1 MNKCLGVMKGYGGF
15 LFHHDLD
22 TSVADFDDGDIAGLE
37 VGEDVGLVVLD
48 SCWPE
53 TL

>member
-1 MNKCLGVMKGYGGF
+1 MNKCLGVMNGLLDF
-15 LFHHDLD
+15 LFHHDLN
-22 TSVADFDDGDIAGLE
+22 TSVADFDDGDIAELK